1 MERLPKKK
9 DLMAAILSILQDHD
23 GVLATSDINSLVAN
37 QLGIPDE
44 LLEIED
50 ANCTGTEYSYRM
62 RWARTELKQRGL
74 IRNVKRGEWCLVD
87 DNSNTSNK

>member
-9 DLMAAILSILQDHD
+9 ELMTSIMSILQKND
-23 GVLATSDINSLVAN
+23 GIMTTSDINSLVAK
-37 QLGIPDE
+37 QLCIPEE

-74 IRNVKRGEWCLVD
+74 IRNVKRGKWCLTD
-87 DNSNTSNK
+87 HDSDTSKK